1 MVTINSKAVK
11 NPNGFWCFE
20 VSNLS
25 DNNNT
30 YDPNSNIESVQCET
44 GGQAS
49 VIIENVSSNQVD
61 FIGVYPNP
69 LQKNASI
76 VFYTDSEREISFE
89 VYTLL
94 GQKIQ
99 LIESN
104 KYRIGKHEIQWEN
117 SLING
122 TYLVVMKCD
131 DKIEQQRILILE

>member
-1 MVTINSKAVK
+1 M
-11 NPNGFWCFE
+11 
-20 VSNLS
+20 
-25 DNNNT
+25 
-30 YDPNSNIESVQCET
+30 NIEN
-44 GGQAS
+44 
-49 VIIENVSSNQVD
+49 INSNQVD

-69 LQKNASI
+69 LQKNANI